1 MPQPTGSV
9 PTESAAAGNSLDLT
23 ALLAVALLVVG
34 FTFSDDVVEFL
45 CDITGNSQ
53 SANAPWLIFLFD
65 MLLVLATA
73 ALKWRINGG
82 TTDRRTFVRRLLS
95 GWWAAGAGLAVVAH
109 PILIATA
116 DWRAAL
122 GDTASTWISLLAS
135 MVFVAAMTLLLL
147 SALGEG
153 TTSRGWI
160 VPLVIGTIVV
170 QIATALWYPVIDVK
184 KGCGGDVS
192 PSYFSDMASIIAVL
206 LLTLGLEMNFLRRSA
221 GARDVGQRVAPILT
235 VILLCI
241 GLTLSLTMLVKAD
254 LGPLC
259 GLAATWHEYIAFAV
273 GTQALAVGLSTL
285 VWLMLVDAMSSD
297 NSSRVGEELDGR
309 DRV

>member
-1 MPQPTGSV
+1 MPEPSEGV
-9 PTESAAAGNSLDLT
+9 AAGNSLDLT

-45 CDITGNSQ
+45 SDITGNSQ
-53 SANAPWLIFLFD
+53 SANAPWLVFLLD

-82 TTDRRTFVRRLLS
+82 TTDRRTFVRRLLT

-109 PILIATA
+109 PVLIATA
-116 DWRAAL
+116 DWRAGL

-147 SALGEG
+147 SALAEG

-160 VPLVIGTIVV
+160 VPLVIGSVVV

-221 GARDVGQRVAPILT
+221 GARDVGQRVAPVLS

-241 GLTLSLTMLVKAD
+241 ALALSFSMLVKAD
-254 LGPLC
+254 LGKLC
-259 GLAATWHEYIAFAV
+259 GLAATWHQYIAFAV
-273 GTQALAVGLSTL
+273 SAQALAVGLATL
-285 VWLMLVDAMSSD
+285 VWLMLVDAVD
-297 NSSRVGEELDGR
+297 TDGPPRVGNGADGG